1 MEIYTYK
8 GKIYYIFEKD
18 IDEDNLINFINNLH
32 KLYNLINYGSW
43 VDKENKISPL
53 ISYISLKARY
63 KEYGYLVFELEQRDD
78 GKYNLYHN
86 SSNNFSNVY
95 REYQESKFKRT
106 EITIN
111 KIEDI
116 IRTYET
122 NLL

>member
-8 GKIYYIFEKD
+8 GKKYYIFKED
-18 IDEDNLINFINNLH
+18 IDQDMLINFVNDLH

-43 VDKENKISPL
+43 IDKENKISPL
-53 ISYISLKARY
+53 TSYVSLKKRY
-63 KEYGYLVFELEQRDD
+63 KECGYLIFELKQNED

-86 SSNNFSNVY
+86 SNNNFSNVY